1 MSKTYDYPIEDMLN
15 PIGNSD
21 MTARA
26 KFYQRSLYKET
37 SYPEG
42 PPRPLDSWYDKNL
55 YGKIDPEQNTI
66 IPAPDNLVQISRAV
80 STNLYCLNFVN
91 DAFTAFAEHMQTAFL
106 TGCLASGGNA
116 ALYNPRV
123 TTAYVDSTTKWT
135 SHRNA
140 LIQAFVR
147 NYNESTAHPITNFN
161 EFKPMF
167 IKYLLQMS
175 KSLPITKTSL
185 ILSSGISSFGSG
197 LKIGISQLDCGND
210 ELKYDDYVA
219 DPNFEFYAA
228 AAKKYGFIVDKYAP
242 WMLMYDLF
250 TDASMYYINN
260 YLTTTGQE
268 ITENNFFQQFFV
280 RTYDGD
286 MPDLEQFIYVAYDR
300 LLAMKP
306 IYQAEKTAYRPECQ
320 QLYKLQAKFR
330 APRSE
335 AETVTPKELIDT
347 LITIRYHESA
357 MSGPP
362 VESIKKKVY
371 EIYRTDPS
379 ATDKI
384 GLISAFINQSY
395 KKYIY
400 PSNYDKVN
408 IGLDTQETAAII
420 GSVASAT
427 LPSTTSY

>member
-1 MSKTYDYPIEDMLN
+1 MSKTYDYPMEDILN

-42 PPRPLDSWYDKNL
+42 ITRPLDSWYDKNL
-55 YGKIDPEQNTI
+55 YGKIDPVQNTI
-66 IPAPDNLVQISRAV
+66 IPAQANLVQISRAV

-116 ALYNPRV
+116 ALYNPRA

-147 NYNESTAHPITNFN
+147 NYNESAAHPITNFN

-175 KSLPITKTSL
+175 KSLPITKTSF
-185 ILSSGISSFGSG
+185 ILSSDISSFGSG

-242 WMLMYDLF
+242 WMLVYDLF
-250 TDASMYYINN
+250 TDASMYYING
-260 YLTTTGQE
+260 YLTTAGQE
-268 ITENNFFQQFFV
+268 ITENNFFQQFFD
-280 RTYDGD
+280 RTYTND
-286 MPDLEQFIYVAYDR
+286 MSDLEQFIYAAYDR
-300 LLAMKP
+300 LLAVKP
-306 IYQAEKTAYRPECQ
+306 IYQTEKTTYRPECQ

-335 AETVTPKELIDT
+335 FEIATPKELIDT

-357 MSGPP
+357 MSGPS

-371 EIYRTDPS
+371 EIYRTVSDDV
-379 ATDKI
+379 DKI
-384 GLISAFINQSY
+384 TLVSAFINQSY
-395 KKYIY
+395 KQYIY
-400 PSNYDKVN
+400 PSNYDKIN

-420 GSVASAT
+420 SSVASAT

>member
-1 MSKTYDYPIEDMLN
+1 MSKTYDYPIEDIQN

-37 SYPEG
+37 SYPENITK
-42 PPRPLDSWYDKNL
+42 PLDSWYDKNL

-66 IPAPDNLVQISRAV
+66 IPAQANLVQITRAV
-80 STNLYCLNFVN
+80 STNLYCLSFVN
-91 DAFTAFAEHMQTAFL
+91 DAFTAFAEHMQTALL

-116 ALYNPRV
+116 ALYNPRA

-135 SHRNA
+135 SHRDA
-140 LIQAFVR
+140 LIEAFVR
-147 NYNESTAHPITNFN
+147 NYNESTAHPITDFN
-161 EFKPMF
+161 QFKPMF

-175 KSLPITKTSL
+175 KSLPITKTSF
-185 ILSSGISSFGSG
+185 ILSSDISSFGSG
-197 LKIGISQLDCGND
+197 LKIGISQLDCGDD

-242 WMLMYDLF
+242 WMLVYDLF
-250 TDASMYYINN
+250 TDASMYYVNN
-260 YLTTTGQE
+260 YRTSTGQQ

-280 RTYDGD
+280 KTYAGD
-286 MPDLEQFIYVAYDR
+286 ISDLEQFIYAAYDR
-300 LLAMKP
+300 LLAVKP
-306 IYQAEKTAYRPECQ
+306 IYQAEKTTYRPECQ
-320 QLYKLQAKFR
+320 QLYKLQAKYR

-335 AETVTPKELIDT
+335 SEVVTPKELIDT
-347 LITIRYHESA
+347 LITIRYYESA

-362 VESIKKKVY
+362 PESVKKRAY
-371 EIYRTDPS
+371 EIYRTEPDS
-379 ATDKI
+379 TD
-384 GLISAFINQSY
+384 GVNLISAYINQNY

-400 PSNYDKVN
+400 PSNYNKVN
-408 IGLDTQETAAII
+408 IGLDMQETAAII
-420 GSVASAT
+420 SSVTSAP